1 LSKFIVERRVE
12 SRQEWQRI
20 PGVYSNIVE
29 ALQALSEQSDSH
41 PEQDGRITNLE
52 TQQIYN
58 VPHFRP
64 MI

>member
-1 LSKFIVERRVE
+1 MSKFIVERRVE
-12 SRQEWQRI
+12 SSQEWQRI
-20 PGVYSNIVE
+20 PGVYSNIIE

-41 PEQDGRITNLE
+41 PEHGRITDLE
-52 TQQIYN
+52 TQQVYN